1 MRASVTYEDCV
12 AYLAKDS
19 DDEWLETGDYLSLAA
34 RLVSH
39 VFKVAD
45 EKLMQDVRNEREN
58 AKIRNING

>member
-19 DDEWLETGDYLSLAA
+19 DDEWLETVYYLSLAA

-45 EKLMQDVRNEREN
+45 EKLRQDVLNERKN
-58 AKIRNING
+58 VRNQHR